1 METGILPSKDN
12 ESDEESNDGED
23 DVNAII
29 KLIEKEDQKD
39 LEDVICPIKNVYLI
53 NIRNGVDFP
62 NTRTLLYNICFN
74 LIQDAEIENFRPHK
88 KYDEIVETVRPNPSA
103 DDLQNEE
110 EIIPVIS
117 LTEALIN
124 VET

>member
-29 KLIEKEDQKD
+29 NND
-39 LEDVICPIKNVYLI
+39 C
-53 NIRNGVDFP
+53 F
-62 NTRTLLYNICFN
+62 LL
-74 LIQDAEIENFRPHK
+74 D
-88 KYDEIVETVRPNPSA
+88 DEIVETVPSA

>member
-1 METGILPSKDN
+1 MPYRKNRVEAYDLAQELNNQVASVSIQTGILPSKNN
-12 ESDEESNDGED
+12 ESDEEGNDGED

-39 LEDVICPIKNVYLI
+39 LEDVICPIKNVY
-53 NIRNGVDFP
+53 
-62 NTRTLLYNICFN
+62 
-74 LIQDAEIENFRPHK
+74 
-88 KYDEIVETVRPNPSA
+88 DEIVKTVRPNSSA

-124 VET
+124 VEI

>member
-39 LEDVICPIKNVYLI
+39 LEDMQRLRIFDHIKNVQYHDNCPI
-53 NIRNGVDFP
+53 NVNNDCF
-62 NTRTLLYNICFN
+62 LL
-74 LIQDAEIENFRPHK
+74 D
-88 KYDEIVETVRPNPSA
+88 DEIVETVRPNPSA